1 MVAGPMAEARTEAGL
16 MGAAGATRM
25 AAARTEE
32 VAGRGTR
39 EAGRILVQAARAA
52 VVGAISSVAAIVAAV
67 DLAAGDLTVG
77 LRWRA
82 RAAGD
87 CLAAD
92 MEPVDT
98 VAVRR
103 APRADI
109 RPGPTEAVTAERVTD
124 TAAVTDQ
131 AELVPATAAMRA
143 APVPATGTVDTTAV
157 TGEALALRDQA
168 VRTAAVIPVRGRMA
182 PTETRMQTRATGVA
196 LTGQH
201 RIEELGV

>member
-1 MVAGPMAEARTEAGL
+1 MAEARTEAGL

-39 EAGRILVQAARAA
+39 EAGRILAQAARAA
-52 VVGAISSVAAIVAAV
+52 VVGATSSVAAIVAAV
-67 DLAAGDLTVG
+67 DLAAVDRTVV
-77 LRWRA
+77 RQWRGQEE
-82 RAAGD
+82 RD
-87 CLAAD
+87 NLAAD

-98 VAVRR
+98 VAVLR
-103 APRADI
+103 ALRADI

-131 AELVPATAAMRA
+131 AERVTATAAMRA
-143 APVPATGTVDTTAV
+143 APVPATGTVDTTAL

-168 VRTAAVIPVRGRMA
+168 VRTAAVIPVRGRKA